1 MESRGRIEN
10 VQELKSNILGFLE
23 QQPEDATLSGFL
35 NEIALYTDLDSVE
48 ASDDCVTMMTIHSA
62 KGLEFPVV
70 YVVGMEEGIFPG
82 ASAQYDQEELEEE
95 RRLCYV
101 AMTRAKEKLT
111 LTNCR
116 QRMLYGR
123 TSSNRASRFLDE
135 IPEENMRWESKP
147 EPRFGGM
154 EHDSTFGGDRYEE
167 GWGSASA
174 RTGGS
179 WSSGGVHSYRAPAQ
193 AAQRP
198 LQSLRKNA
206 APAATLLQLQQGDMV
221 EHTAFGK
228 GMVLSVRP
236 MGGDALVEV
245 AFDNVGKKK
254 LMLKSAGAH
263 MRKL

>member
-1 MESRGRIEN
+1 MPARRRPSIRSAN
-10 VQELKSNILGFLE
+10 FKSLE
-23 QQPEDATLSGFL
+23 AADF
-35 NEIALYTDLDSVE
+35 
-48 ASDDCVTMMTIHSA
+48 
-62 KGLEFPVV
+62 
-70 YVVGMEEGIFPG
+70 
-82 ASAQYDQEELEEE
+82 
-95 RRLCYV
+95 
-101 AMTRAKEKLT
+101 
-111 LTNCR
+111 
-116 QRMLYGR
+116 
-123 TSSNRASRFLDE
+123 
-135 IPEENMRWESKP
+135 
-147 EPRFGGM
+147 
-154 EHDSTFGGDRYEE
+154 
-167 GWGSASA
+167 
-174 RTGGS
+174 
-179 WSSGGVHSYRAPAQ
+179 SYRAPAQ